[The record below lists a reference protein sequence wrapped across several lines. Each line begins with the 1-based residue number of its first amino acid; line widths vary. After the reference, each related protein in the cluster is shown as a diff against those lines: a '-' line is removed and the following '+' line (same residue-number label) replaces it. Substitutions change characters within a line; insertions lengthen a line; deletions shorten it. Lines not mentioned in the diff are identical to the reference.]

1 MAPYR
6 FLVDRQDIR
15 RTEMA
20 APTAA
25 RAPGDGEILL
35 ETESY
40 ALTANNVTY
49 AAAGDVLGYWRF
61 FPADDPWGI
70 VPVWG
75 FARVTDSNVEGIL
88 AGERVYGFLPM
99 ASHLIVKPTGVKPD
113 RLTDGADHRA
123 NLPKIYND
131 YVRLSGAPAAT
142 PSADPAFEDHRAL
155 FQPLFATSF
164 LLDDFFAEQ
173 DDFGAEAIILGSASS
188 KTAMGLAHLLHR
200 RANGPAVIGLT
211 SAGNKAF
218 VESLGDYDEV
228 VGYDDIGGLNN
239 NRAVAYIDMA
249 GNTAVKQALHGHFGD
264 LMVYSCAVGTSHWD
278 RFDPSVGGAALP
290 GAKPVFFFAP
300 TQAVKRS
307 GDWGAA
313 ELDKRI
319 STALGLWIGT
329 MDWLTIRHGDAIS
342 DLPRLYAEVAD
353 GKVPPDVGI
362 VIRSR

>member
-1 MAPYR
+1 MTTYR

-20 APTAA
+20 ILAEPP
-25 RAPGDGEILL
+25 APGDGAILL

-61 FPADDPWGI
+61 FPVDDLEGDPWGI

-75 FARVTDSNVEGIL
+75 FGRVAQSAVDGLEV
-88 AGERVYGFLPM
+88 GERVYGFLPM
-99 ASHLIVKPTGVKPD
+99 ASHLIVKPVNVKPF
-113 RLTDGADHRA
+113 RLTDGADHRTD
-123 NLPKIYND
+123 LPKIYND
-131 YVRLSGAPAAT
+131 YARLAKSS
-142 PSADPAFEDHRAL
+142 SADPAFEDHRAL

-200 RANGPAVIGLT
+200 RANGPKVIGLT

-228 VGYDDIGGLNN
+228 AAYDDIGTLNN
-239 NRAVAYIDMA
+239 NRPVAYIDMA
-249 GNTAVKQALHGHFGD
+249 GNTAVKQALHGRFGD
-264 LMVYSCAVGTSHWD
+264 RMVYSCAVGTSHWD
-278 RFDPSVGGAALP
+278 RFDPTGGGAALP

-300 TQAVKRS
+300 TQAVKRA

-313 ELDKRI
+313 ELDQRI
-319 STALGLWIGT
+319 ATALQTWIGT
-329 MDWLTIRHGDAIS
+329 MDWLTIRHGDAVS

-353 GKVPPDVGI
+353 GKVPPDIGI

>member
-1 MAPYR
+1 
-6 FLVDRQDIR
+6 
-15 RTEMA
+15 
-20 APTAA
+20 
-25 RAPGDGEILL
+25 
-35 ETESY
+35 
-40 ALTANNVTY
+40 VTY
-49 AAAGDVLGYWRF
+49 AATGDVLGYWRF

-75 FARVTDSNVEGIL
+75 QAWIKESTVEGIL
-88 AGERVYGFLPM
+88 AGERLYGFLPM
-99 ASHLIVKPTGVKPD
+99 ASHLIVKPVNVKPY
-113 RLTDGADHRA
+113 RLTDGADHRKD
-123 NLPKIYND
+123 LPKIYND
-131 YVRLSGAPAAT
+131 YHRIGGEPSWT
-142 PSADPAFEDHRAL
+142 PTHEDHRTL

-200 RANGPAVIGLT
+200 RSNGPRVIGLT

-228 VGYDDIGGLNN
+228 VAYDEIGALNN
-239 NRAVAYIDMA
+239 NRPAAYIDMA

-264 LMVYSCAVGTSHWD
+264 SMVYSCAVGTSHWD
-278 RFDPSVGGAALP
+278 RFDPTGGGAPLP
-290 GAKPVFFFAP
+290 GAKPVLFFAP

-313 ELDKRI
+313 ELDERI
-319 STALGLWIGT
+319 STALRTWIGT
-329 MDWLTIRHGDAIS
+329 MDWLTIRRGEAVS